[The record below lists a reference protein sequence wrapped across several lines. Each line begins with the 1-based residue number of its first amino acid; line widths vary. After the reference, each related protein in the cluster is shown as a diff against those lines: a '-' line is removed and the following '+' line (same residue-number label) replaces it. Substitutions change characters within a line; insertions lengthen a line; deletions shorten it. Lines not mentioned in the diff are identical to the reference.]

1 MRGAKKEMSKQSP
14 HKEEDGVGG
23 SYVISCATPQRVA
36 LPELG
41 SRSSNFSVFTCITSD
56 TNKSLYISSLCV
68 FAVFEQQGRAKKAMA
83 PYGVNS
89 VTLPDFSLTY

>member
-1 MRGAKKEMSKQSP
+1 MRGAKKEMSKKSP

-41 SRSSNFSVFTCITSD
+41 SHSSNFSVFTCIMSD
-56 TNKSLYISSLCV
+56 TKKRLCV

-83 PYGVNS
+83 PCGVNS